1 MNNKK
6 LTLKILM
13 LLIFSDGLETLTHFC
28 FKKGAL
34 TQSGLEIN
42 SFSQV
47 PVFLAGVFSS
57 PFLWM
62 GLISVLFTFIIWSTV
77 LSKTD
82 LSVAVPVASF
92 SYILIPLASA
102 IFLGE
107 NVSLL
112 RWLGVFFILAGV
124 FFVSLS
130 AREKEAPL
138 I

>member
-1 MNNKK
+1 
-6 LTLKILM
+6 M

-34 TQSGLEIN
+34 TQSGIEIN

-130 AREKEAPL
+130 AREKETPL